1 MAELFPSIVNIST
14 VDVSETEATDTNK
27 RLKQISNSN
36 LLQTYFDSVNRHSS
50 TPRVTDYN
58 LGITPPADEVIGK
71 GRRPAYGLQYPR
83 GYYNK

>member
-14 VDVSETEATDTNK
+14 FDVSEAVATDPNK

-36 LLQTYFDSVNRHSS
+36 LLETYFDSINRHSTS
-50 TPRVTDYN
+50 PRITDYN
-58 LGITPPADEVIGK
+58 LGITPPADELIGK
-71 GRRPAYGLQYPR
+71 GRRPVYGQQYPR